1 MNNREAVFVI
11 ESLRSGIP
19 TRRAT
24 RLLPDI
30 RESLSSRIIGDLTRF
45 DEGVVPAGRIIW
57 GQYGQGKTHALTAIE
72 HLALDRNFAVSRLSL
87 SREVSCH
94 NLLQFYS
101 QIAPRIKTPNSTL
114 EGIQQYLNQ
123 MQPAEIGQSV
133 LFSEDRYVNALPLH
147 VLDDYYFAEGE
158 DKEKLH
164 GDLMGTRL
172 PVSELG
178 RIHRAVKGSALP
190 KLKFKVTEHATA
202 YFGLMAD
209 LIQMCGFE
217 GWVILIDE
225 VELIGRLGKV
235 SRYKA
240 YQNLNWLL
248 NWQGTMKYPIYTI
261 AAAAT
266 RLQDDLWYGKA
277 NDDRTV
283 MPELAQLRSGA
294 EAAREMAAFFTRA
307 IDDESL
313 KILPAQQEA
322 LIDLLAV
329 VARLH
334 GEAYQWNAAFSSP
347 DLIRQ
352 LGAQPVRTYIRAALE
367 YLDLEY
373 LYGQTQVPETDRL
386 LETDLSETGEET
398 APDLTGDS
406 LFIAP
411 ADGVRSED

>member
-1 MNNREAVFVI
+1 MNNRDAIFVI

-19 TRRAT
+19 TRRST

-30 RESLSSRIIGDLTRF
+30 RESVSSQIISDLTCF
-45 DEGVVPAGRIIW
+45 DDNIIPAGRIIW

-72 HLALDRNFAVSRLSL
+72 HLALDRNFAVSRISL

-94 NLLQFYS
+94 NLFHFYS
-101 QIAPRIKTPNSTL
+101 QIAPRVKTPESTL
-114 EGIQQYLNQ
+114 EGIQHHLNR

-133 LFSEDRYVNALPLH
+133 LFSEDRYVNALPLQ

-158 DKEKLH
+158 DKEKLY

-178 RIHRAVKGSALP
+178 RIHRVIKGSALP
-190 KLKFKVTEHATA
+190 KFKFKVTEHTSA
-202 YFGLMAD
+202 YFGLLAD
-209 LIQMCGFE
+209 LIQLCGFE

-225 VELIGRLGKV
+225 VELIGRLGKI

-240 YQNLNWLL
+240 YRNLNWLL
-248 NWQGTMKYPIYTI
+248 NWQGTMKYPVYTI

-283 MPELAQLRSGA
+283 MPELAQMRFGD
-294 EAAREMAAFFTRA
+294 EAACEMEHFFTRA
-307 IDDESL
+307 IDDAAL
-313 KILPAQQEA
+313 KILPAQQSD
-322 LIDLLAV
+322 LIELLDAIT
-329 VARLH
+329 RLH
-334 GEAYQWNAAFSSP
+334 GEAYQWSASLSSSN
-347 DLIRQ
+347 LINQ

-373 LYGQTQVPETDRL
+373 LYGQTLVPETDRL
-386 LETDLSETGEET
+386 MEADLTETGEEE
-398 APDLTGDS
+398 PDFETKEQQDDNPGYTQ
-406 LFIAP
+406 A
-411 ADGVRSED
+411 